1 MHTQPVLQ
9 KFFRE
14 SLPEVHQTRCQALIV
29 AVDAVARGARVTI
42 TGLGRS
48 LANTGIRIK
57 HRVKRMDRLIGNRL
71 LGAQRKAFYR
81 VIVLRLL
88 AGCRQPI
95 ILVDWS
101 DFSVD
106 RQQQLLRASLAVGRR
121 AITLFEELHPYRKLG
136 NRQVQHRFLNQLRT
150 MVPTHCTPIII
161 ADAGFRVPFHRHV
174 ETLGWHW
181 LGRIR
186 NRDFVQWNGAPSDWI
201 SAKSLHGIASIRA
214 HDLGDAL
221 WVRNHPLAG
230 RLVLIMQNLR
240 GRKHRSLAGPARRG
254 HQSRKHAVRAREPW
268 LLIASHSLQDLS
280 AKQLVRLY
288 QTRMQ
293 IEEGFR
299 DTKSVAYGLG
309 IANGRHTTLARAA
322 NLLLIAA
329 LASFLLWV
337 IGCLAEARDWRRLVT
352 VSSSSKSP
360 TYSPIFL
367 ARLLVQFT
375 RNRLPLSCLDDAAR
389 MARQYNQSVLSSE

>member
-1 MHTQPVLQ
+1 
-9 KFFRE
+9 
-14 SLPEVHQTRCQALIV
+14 
-29 AVDAVARGARVTI
+29 
-42 TGLGRS
+42 
-48 LANTGIRIK
+48 
-57 HRVKRMDRLIGNRL
+57 
-71 LGAQRKAFYR
+71 
-81 VIVLRLL
+81 
-88 AGCRQPI
+88 
-95 ILVDWS
+95 
-101 DFSVD
+101 
-106 RQQQLLRASLAVGRR
+106 
-121 AITLFEELHPYRKLG
+121 
-136 NRQVQHRFLNQLRT
+136 
-150 MVPTHCTPIII
+150 
-161 ADAGFRVPFHRHV
+161 
-174 ETLGWHW
+174 
-181 LGRIR
+181 
-186 NRDFVQWNGAPSDWI
+186 
-201 SAKSLHGIASIRA
+201 
-214 HDLGDAL
+214 
-221 WVRNHPLAG
+221 
-230 RLVLIMQNLR
+230 VLIRQNRR
-240 GRKHRSLAGPARRG
+240 GRQHRSLAGPARRG
-254 HQSRKHAVRAREPW
+254 HQSRQHAVRAREPW
-268 LLIASHSLQDLS
+268 LLIASRSLQDLS

-337 IGCLAEARDWRRLVT
+337 IGCLAEARDWRRRVT

>member
-14 SLPEVHQTRCQALIV
+14 SLPEVHQTRSQALIV
-29 AVDAVARGARVTI
+29 AVDAVARGARVSI

-48 LANTGIRIK
+48 LADTGTRIK

-71 LGAQRKAFYR
+71 LSGQRKAFYR
-81 VIVLRLL
+81 AIALRLL
-88 AGCRQPI
+88 ASCPQPM
-95 ILVDWS
+95 ILIDWS
-101 DFSVD
+101 DFSAD
-106 RQQQLLRASLAVGRR
+106 RQQQLLRASLAVGSR
-121 AITLFEELHPYRKLG
+121 AITLYEELHPYRKLA
-136 NRQVQHRFLNQLRT
+136 NRKVQHRFVDQLQR
-150 MVPTHCTPIII
+150 MVPVYCTPILI
-161 ADAGFRVPFHRHV
+161 ADAGFRVPFYRYV
-174 ETLGWHW
+174 ESLGWHW

-214 HDLGDAL
+214 QDLGDAL
-221 WVRNHPLAG
+221 WVRDHPLAG
-230 RLVLIMQNLR
+230 RLVLIMQHLR
-240 GRKHRSLAGPARRG
+240 GRKHRSLAGSARRSRL
-254 HQSRKHAVRAREPW
+254 SRKHAASAREPW

-280 AKQLVRLY
+280 AKQIVRLY
-288 QTRMQ
+288 KSRMQ

-309 IANGRHTTLARAA
+309 IANGRHTTFMRAA

-329 LASFLLWV
+329 LASFLLWM
-337 IGCLAEARDWRRLVT
+337 IGCLAEARDWRRMVS
-352 VSSSSKSP
+352 VNSSSTSP
-360 TYSPIFL
+360 PYSPVFL

-375 RNRLPLSCLDDAAR
+375 RNRLPLSCLDDVAR
-389 MARQYNQSVLSSE
+389 IVRQYTQSVLIIE